1 MIGRRLWSN
10 QSKKGEE
17 LSPLLF
23 TFDNV
28 GGHITVPTNVVP
40 DLVFSFD
47 LGEWTDVVK
56 GTAITVPDKTIY
68 FKIKRGKAG
77 GLYSSSTYSNKWII
91 YGAVKASGNI
101 MSLLGQSIIGLEPY
115 AFSSMFS
122 GCTSLTTAPE
132 LPATVL
138 ADRCYSSMFS
148 SCTSLTTT
156 PELPAT
162 VLADSCYSGMFNGC
176 TSLTTAP
183 ELPATVLADRCYSSM
198 FSSCT
203 SLTTTPELPATVLAT
218 GCYSSMFYGCT
229 SLTTA
234 PELPATALADRCYY
248 SMFRGCTSLTTA
260 PELPATA
267 LASYCYS
274 SMFYGCRKINY
285 IQCLAKENVGLLSS
299 TNSWVRNVSES
310 GTFVQKTGVT
320 WRTGINGIPR
330 GWTIV
335 KN

>member
-10 QSKKGEE
+10 QGEE

-28 GGHITVPTNVVP
+28 GGQITVPTNVVP

-56 GTAITVPDKTIY
+56 GTAITVPGKTIY

-77 GLYSSSTYSNKWII
+77 GLYSSSTYSNRWII

-101 MSLLGQSIIGLEPY
+101 MSLLGQSGIGLETF

-122 GCTSLTTAPE
+122 DCTSLTTAPE

-138 ADRCYSSMFS
+138 ADYCY
-148 SCTSLTTT
+148 
-156 PELPAT
+156 
-162 VLADSCYSGMFNGC
+162 YGMFNGC

-183 ELPATVLADRCYSSM
+183 ELPA
-198 FSSCT
+198 
-203 SLTTTPELPATVLAT
+203 AT
-218 GCYSSMFYGCT
+218 
-229 SLTTA
+229 
-234 PELPATALADRCYY
+234 
-248 SMFRGCTSLTTA
+248 
-260 PELPATA
+260 
-267 LASYCYS
+267 LASYCYYY
-274 SMFYGCRKINY
+274 MFYGCNKINY
-285 IQCLAKENVGLLSS
+285 IQCLANENVGLLSS
-299 TNSWVRNVSES
+299 TNNWVKNVSAS
-310 GTFVQKTGVT
+310 GTFVKKTGVT
-320 WRTGINGIPR
+320 WPTGISGIPS

-335 KN
+335 EN